1 MDKKEKEGK
10 IAELTSQIKARNE
23 ELEEI
28 KRQANAKRLEIVD
41 LYDQITAVHAE
52 ANKDLI
58 GKKVRISWE
67 SCISYGNYTTKTLEG
82 YLEGFRT
89 VNGFLGEMIVSPILY
104 KVKKDGSK
112 SMSEY
117 AYYNLPKIDDIKSIE
132 QI

>member
-41 LYDQITAVHAE
+41 LYDQIAAVHAE

-58 GKKVRISWE
+58 GKISWE
-67 SCISYGNYTTKTLEG
+67 SCISYSNYTTKTLEG

-104 KVKKDGSK
+104 KVNKDGSK
-112 SMSEY
+112 SKSEHT
-117 AYYNLPKIDDIKSIE
+117 YYHLPKIDDIKSIE